1 MPSWLRPTRPQPPI
15 PIAQLVAR
23 LDLERYK
30 ATIKGLTA
38 FGDRRQGTDRNR
50 AAVDWIEAQ
59 LSSYG
64 CRDVARLKYD
74 FQPAAPTPRT
84 GTGAVRDTAR
94 ASGGGRYRG
103 LRARTGVNTDS
114 LKQPDARLRALDAQA
129 STAGAREEVYCTK
142 IGATHPAEM
151 YIVGAHMDGIGWGE
165 AANDDGSGTALVME
179 LARVFSSAD
188 VRTDRS
194 IRFVLWNNEETG
206 LNGSRAYVEQ
216 RRALQGTKDEPKWL
230 GMIQHDMMLFD
241 HGMPRAD
248 GTLAAT
254 QRPEAD
260 VNIEF
265 QTSSKFAAQAQ
276 QLAWVFQVA
285 NEKYA
290 TDYPASVG
298 SHMTNTDSAPFQDLV
313 PAISLRE
320 NERGTQ
326 IGAGWDPNWH
336 QPTDLYATYDDA
348 DFRLGLNAAQTTLAA
363 LAGLVGATIR

>member
-1 MPSWLRPTRPQPPI
+1 MI
-15 PIAQLVAR
+15 QLVAR

-30 ATIKGLTA
+30 ATIKGLTN

-59 LSSYG
+59 LRSYG
-64 CRDVARLKYD
+64 CGDVARLKYEY
-74 FQPAAPTPRT
+74 QPPGSPSPDGRGGQGVRT
-84 GTGAVRDTAR
+84 S

-103 LRARTGVNTDS
+103 IRARTGVNNDS
-114 LKQPDARLRALDAQA
+114 LKQPDARVRALDAQA
-129 STAGAREEVYCTK
+129 STPGAREEVYCTK
-142 IGATHPAEM
+142 IGDTHPGEM
-151 YIVGAHMDGIGWGE
+151 YIVGGHMDGIGWGE
-165 AANDDGSGTALVME
+165 AANDDGSGAALVME
-179 LARVFSSAD
+179 LARVFSGPD
-188 VRTDRS
+188 VHTDRS
-194 IRFVLWNNEETG
+194 IRFILWNNEETG

-248 GTLAAT
+248 GTLSPE

-260 VNIEF
+260 MNIEF
-265 QTSSKFAAQAQ
+265 QSSAKFAGEAQE
-276 QLAWVFQVA
+276 LAWAFERA

-298 SHMTNTDSAPFQDLV
+298 SHMTNTDSAPFQDYV
-313 PAISLRE
+313 AAISLRE

-336 QPTDLYATYDDA
+336 QPTDLYATYSDK

-363 LAGLVGATIR
+363 LAGLVGATIK